1 LYGDC
6 GSDSTPGSEAVFAM
20 LGHIGSLSIEALGSV
35 RRGRAAGSP
44 RGVADR
50 AAGPQETSA
59 ERMPGSA
66 TASRQLTEGRA
77 LTGHTLEADEVAST
91 VGATISS
98 SPPPAPEEAEMQALL
113 GDIEGMRRE
122 PSDGQLSP
130 DDQRMHTDAR
140 RFASLLISEILLY
153 NEEAVIMGR
162 RNRDLSRRLAKEIE
176 KSRQAFATRVPG
188 LLGGAGRYFD
198 EELLRVLAEGDPSA
212 LGK

>member
-1 LYGDC
+1 
-6 GSDSTPGSEAVFAM
+6 
-20 LGHIGSLSIEALGSV
+20 
-35 RRGRAAGSP
+35 
-44 RGVADR
+44 
-50 AAGPQETSA
+50 
-59 ERMPGSA
+59 
-66 TASRQLTEGRA
+66 
-77 LTGHTLEADEVAST
+77 
-91 VGATISS
+91 
-98 SPPPAPEEAEMQALL
+98 
-113 GDIEGMRRE
+113 
-122 PSDGQLSP
+122 
-130 DDQRMHTDAR
+130 MHTDAR